1 MAQNGN
7 IQATP
12 EMIELM
18 QQMLAAQDEAPA
30 QRKAERKIEVKD
42 KEAPA
47 TYKQKAFLGNLLLD
61 IAFPNG
67 LQKGDASSYIEHI
80 KIDPAN
86 AQAIAAGIMD
96 NTNA

>member
-1 MAQNGN
+1 MMDTQN
-7 IQATP
+7 ITP
-12 EMIELM
+12 EMKELLA
-18 QQMLAAQDEAPA
+18 QMLAAQNEAPKPK
-30 QRKAERKIEVKD
+30 RSVEVKD

-61 IAFPNG
+61 IAFPEG
-67 LQKGDASSYIEHI
+67 LKKGEASSYIEHI

-96 NTNA
+96 NTNV